1 MGHPVDF
8 HFSDTIQKTKYNLSG
23 VFERGNL
30 AYYTGSGESRK
41 LKRNWFGRTDFQLN
55 TTGTTYPSNKLSLNI
70 ANLTKSK
77 LMQWFN
83 MHFHASTVDAPFRS
97 ASRKLNKINRKST
110 ETKYREIVSNIVV
123 SFD

>member
-23 VFERGNL
+23 IFERGNL
-30 AYYTGSGESRK
+30 AYYTGSGESIK

-77 LMQWFN
+77 LMRFFN
-83 MHFHASTVDAPFRS
+83 MYFQLNGIYDVEILLEDSRRKFHSFFF
-97 ASRKLNKINRKST
+97 KC
-110 ETKYREIVSNIVV
+110 NIWQY
-123 SFD
+123 SI